1 MVDDAQIILNW
12 LSRPSPTIYNTGETM
27 KVYIPKKIV
36 TNVFKVIL
44 ATTHLEVKR
53 NAMLFPTQITAAN
66 NIFELQQYIED
77 LILSAVG
84 EEYWPAAGRMG
95 AGRKSSRYN
104 INPFLELNW
113 QYSASEG
120 TQYEKYYNLVAGP
133 TEETVARIIIIQP
146 ETSFTNLKKGLDA
159 WFEMDIVDSEAT
171 E

>member
-36 TNVFKVIL
+36 PNVFKVIL

-84 EEYWPAAGRMG
+84 EEYGKM
-95 AGRKSSRYN
+95 
-104 INPFLELNW
+104 ILELNW

-120 TQYEKYYNLVAGP
+120 TQSEKYYNLVAGP
-133 TEETVARIIIIQP
+133 TKKTVARIIIVQP
-146 ETSFTNLKKGLDA
+146 ETSFPKLKKGLDA
-159 WFEMDIVDSEAT
+159 WFKAVEIDSQPT

>member
-84 EEYWPAAGRMG
+84 EEYDKLPTD
-95 AGRKSSRYN
+95 KV
-104 INPFLELNW
+104 LELKW
-113 QYSASEG
+113 QHSASEG
-120 TQYEKYYNLVAGP
+120 TQYEKYYNLVAGS
-133 TEETVARIIIIQP
+133 TERTVARIIIVQP